1 MAYLEASTVINSNE
15 SDILNFDIL
24 QSCNVNGYVNPGFG
38 GFFTVES
45 LNTMINNTCNDL
57 GGVAYSIEEATI
69 TDLGDGTY
77 RYYIRTSDMPNGFG
91 LEQNSW
97 NGNFPIIFNIFL
109 LDSQAPFFIFQYVS
123 NNPEDLTICDECRNI
138 TLQACAESYKIV
150 AGLTPATNYFVTIQD
165 RNNDLY
171 IQEITS
177 DGNGDVIIDAT
188 SPEFP
193 AGFWLTQ
200 SGNKLIKIYSDEALT
215 QIEDI
220 TVDTTVYSCVL
231 LNLQYYYT
239 TTT

>member
-1 MAYLEASTVINSNE
+1 MAYFEATVIRAFNTVE
-15 SDILNFDIL
+15 IIAFDL
-24 QSCNVNGYVNPGFG
+24 SQSCYSIASIIQSNNATD
-38 GFFTVES
+38 FTTQS
-45 LNTMINNTCNDL
+45 LNDELDL
-57 GGVAYSIEEATI
+57 ISACGLAFQDVSI

-77 RYYIRTSDMPNGFG
+77 RYYMRTPDLPDGFI
-91 LEQNSW
+91 LADQTKWSI
-97 NGNFPIIFNIFL
+97 FPVFMVMTFFDGI
-109 LDSQAPFFIFQYVS
+109 SSFIFQYVS

-177 DGNGDVIIDAT
+177 DGNGDVTIDAT

-193 AGFWLTQ
+193 AGFWLTE
-200 SGNKLIKIYSDEALT
+200 SGNKVIKIYSDEALT
-215 QIEDI
+215 EIQDI